1 MSNKPAQEAVINTR
15 KAVEKRK
22 KVSEPFSTA
31 KGIKI
36 KLSPV
41 ATSIF
46 TEAMGKIEEA
56 IPPTYTNKQTGKEEL
71 NPASPQYQKDLKKVE
86 KDKAEASMNVLILF
100 GIELIDSV
108 PKDTR
113 WLDLLVYGEMI
124 TKREKKEAL
133 EDETGIDLEFLYKK
147 YVVADVDITNQVARM
162 TGVTQEQIAS
172 ATKSF
177 PNNS

>member
-1 MSNKPAQEAVINTR
+1 MSNKVAQKAVIDTK

-22 KVSEPFSTA
+22 KVGEVFSTA

-46 TEAMGKIEEA
+46 TEAMAEIEDA
-56 IPPTYTNKQTGKEEL
+56 IPPTYTNKETGKDEL
-71 NPASPQYQKDLKKVE
+71 NPAHPQYQKDIKKVE
-86 KDKAEASMNVLILF
+86 KQKIEASMNAMILF
-100 GIELIDSV
+100 GIELIDPV
-108 PKDTR
+108 PEDTK
-113 WLDLLVYGEMI
+113 WLDLLVYGKRI
-124 TKREKKEAL
+124 TKEEKKAAL

-147 YVVADVDITNQVARM
+147 YVVTDGDITNQLARL

-172 ATKSF
+172 AQKSF
-177 PNNS
+177 PDNT